1 MEPVRVEEK
10 SRRTPMVRKS
20 IAWRMLALIAILA
33 LVTAACSAGET
44 TDDTTGDTGTGSTAA
59 SGEVPNPD
67 VLVVTVNDDVFN
79 LDPAAVNGNDVGMD
93 VILNV
98 YDRLVALAPEDGSV
112 IPSLATEVPT
122 VDNGMVSEDGLTYT
136 FPLREDVVFSDGSA
150 MTAEDVKYSWDR
162 VVEMNL
168 PEGQAP
174 LFENVVETTVVD
186 DHTFEVTLNQVDAS
200 FLAFLAAHPVASV
213 VSQDAVEG
221 NGGIAA
227 GQPNEYMA
235 QNMVGTGPYTLA
247 SWERADRMQFDINP
261 DYWGE
266 PAHLPVRW
274 ELIVDSP
281 ATGMQARE
289 YDIVDISP
297 TDVPSFEGIEHAVV
311 DTSVLDL
318 QVLQIGMNMNI
329 AEGALPEGDTIP
341 LDFFQDVRI
350 RQAFNYAFNYQGYID
365 GILGGL
371 GGRNSFILPVEMYGY
386 DPDAPIYETDPAMA
400 EQLFTEAGYW
410 EEGFTVSIYSDQT
423 HEGFTGAALTLKDS
437 IEALNPN
444 FHVNVLAVPE
454 AQFDEVLATDPLPT
468 GMWSYT
474 SSQYSTPDAYL
485 FDSALSDGRYGAVNS
500 FVDGYTDAAAVDELI
515 NSART
520 ALDEQTRLDILS
532 EIQTVLYEEAMWI
545 MPANEGAPTARGDW
559 VTGHVENPMWPRP
572 SQYWALYGK

>member
-1 MEPVRVEEK
+1 MG
-10 SRRTPMVRKS
+10 RKS
-20 IAWRMLALIAILA
+20 IAWRMLALVAVLA
-33 LVTAACSAGET
+33 LVLAACSSGET
-44 TDDTTGDTGTGSTAA
+44 TDDTSGGTGTTAA
-59 SGEVPNPD
+59 AGEVPNPD

-79 LDPAAVNGNDVGMD
+79 LDPAAVNGNDVGMN

-98 YDRLVALAPEDGSV
+98 YDRLVALAPEDGAV
-112 IPSLATEVPT
+112 IPSLATEVPSPE
-122 VDNGMVSEDGLTYT
+122 NGLISEDGLTYT
-136 FPLREDVVFSDGSA
+136 FPLREGVVFSDGSD

-174 LFENVVETTVVD
+174 LFENVAATTVVD
-186 DHTFEVTLNQVDAS
+186 DLTFEVTLSQVDAS

-213 VSQDAVEG
+213 VSQDAVEE
-221 NGGIAA
+221 NGGITA
-227 GQPNEYMA
+227 GQPNEFMA

-247 SWERADRMQFDINP
+247 SWERADRMSFDINP

-281 ATGMQARE
+281 ATGLQARE

-297 TDVPSFEGIEHAVV
+297 TDVPSFDGIEHAVV
-311 DTSVLDL
+311 NTDILDL

-341 LDFFQDVRI
+341 LDFFQDVRV
-350 RQAFNYAFNYQGYID
+350 RQAFNYAFDYQGYID

-371 GGRNSFILPVEMYGY
+371 GGRNSFVLPVEMYGY

-410 EEGFTVSIYSDQT
+410 DEGFTISIYSDQT

-444 FHVNVLAVPE
+444 FTVNVLAVPE
-454 AQFDEVLATDPLPT
+454 AQFDEVLATDPLPAAL
-468 GMWSYT
+468 WSYT

-485 FDSALSDGRYGAVNS
+485 FDSGISDGRYGAVNS
-500 FVDGYTDAAAVDELI
+500 FVDGYSDPAAVDDLI

-545 MPANEGAPTARGDW
+545 MPANEGAPSAAGDW
-559 VTGHVENPMWPRP
+559 VTGHIENPMWPRP
-572 SQYWALYGK
+572 SQYWAIYDK

>member
-1 MEPVRVEEK
+1 MG
-10 SRRTPMVRKS
+10 RKS
-20 IAWRMLALIAILA
+20 IARRMLALVAILA
-33 LVTAACSAGET
+33 LVLAACSSGET
-44 TDDTTGDTGTGSTAA
+44 TDDTSGGTGTTAA
-59 SGEVPNPD
+59 AGEVPNPD

-79 LDPAAVNGNDVGMD
+79 LDPAAVNGNDVGMN

-98 YDRLVALAPEDGSV
+98 YDRLVALAPEDGAV
-112 IPSLATEVPT
+112 IPSLATEVPSP
-122 VDNGMVSEDGLTYT
+122 DNGLISEDGLTYT
-136 FPLREDVVFSDGSA
+136 FPLREGVTFSDGTD

-174 LFENVVETTVVD
+174 LFENVAATTVVD
-186 DHTFEVTLNQVDAS
+186 DLTFEVTLSQVDAS
-200 FLAFLAAHPVASV
+200 FLAFLAAHPAASV

-221 NGGIAA
+221 NGGITA

-247 SWERADRMQFDINP
+247 SWERADRMSFDINP

-281 ATGMQARE
+281 ATGLQARE

-311 DTSVLDL
+311 NTDILDL

-341 LDFFQDVRI
+341 LDFFQDVRV
-350 RQAFNYAFNYQGYID
+350 RQAFNYAFDYQGYID

-410 EEGFTVSIYSDQT
+410 EEGFTISIYSDQT

-437 IEALNPN
+437 VEALNEN
-444 FHVNVLAVPE
+444 FTVNVLAVPE

-485 FDSALSDGRYGAVNS
+485 FDSGISDGRYGAVNS
-500 FVDGYTDAAAVDELI
+500 FVDGYSDPAAVDDLI

-532 EIQTVLYEEAMWI
+532 EIQTVLYEEAMWV
-545 MPANEGAPTARGDW
+545 MPANEGAPSAAGDW
-559 VTGHVENPMWPRP
+559 VTGHIENPMWPRP
-572 SQYWALYGK
+572 SQYWAIYDK

>member
-1 MEPVRVEEK
+1 
-10 SRRTPMVRKS
+10 
-20 IAWRMLALIAILA
+20 
-33 LVTAACSAGET
+33 LVVAACGEDS
-44 TDDTTGDTGTGSTAA
+44 TDDTTDGTTATT
-59 SGEVPNPD
+59 SGEVSGDVPNPD

-98 YDRLVALAPEDGSV
+98 YDRLTAIAAEDGAV
-112 IPSLATEVPT
+112 IPALSTEVPSL
-122 VDNGMVSEDGLTYT
+122 DNGLISADGLIYT
-136 FPLREDVVFSDGSA
+136 FPLREDVVFSDGTDL
-150 MTAEDVKYSWDR
+150 TAEDVKYSWDR

-168 PEGQAP
+168 PEGQAQ
-174 LFENVVETTVVD
+174 LFENVAETRVVD
-186 DHTFEVTLNQVDAS
+186 DYTFEVTLGAVDAS

-213 VSQDAVEG
+213 VSQEAVEG
-221 NGGIAA
+221 NGGVVA

-247 SWERADRMQFDINP
+247 SWERGARMNFDINP

-281 ATGMQARE
+281 ATGLQAKE

-297 TDVPSFEGIEHAVV
+297 TDVPSIEPIEHAVV
-311 DTSVLDL
+311 DTSILDL

-329 AEGALPEGDTIP
+329 AEGALPAGDTIP
-341 LDFFQDVRI
+341 LDFFQDVRV

-371 GGRNSFILPVEMYGY
+371 GGRGSFILPVEMYGY
-386 DPDAPIYETDPAMA
+386 DPDAPIYPTDPAMA

-410 EEGFTVSIYSDQT
+410 EDGFTITIASDQT

-444 FHVNVLAVPE
+444 FHVNVNAVPE
-454 AQFDEVLATDPLPT
+454 AQFDEILVTDPLPVA
-468 GMWSYT
+468 MWSYT

-500 FVDGYTDAAAVDELI
+500 FVDGYSDPEAIDALI
-515 NSART
+515 RSART
-520 ALDEQTRLDILS
+520 ELDEDARLQILS
-532 EIQTVLYEEAMWI
+532 EIQNVLYEEAMWI
-545 MPANEGAPTARGDW
+545 MPANEGAPSARGEW
-559 VTGHVENPMWPRP
+559 VTGHIENPMWPRP
-572 SQYWALYGK
+572 SQYWAIYDK

>member
-1 MEPVRVEEK
+1 MG
-10 SRRTPMVRKS
+10 RKT
-20 IAWRMLALIAILA
+20 IAWRMLALVAILA
-33 LVTAACSAGET
+33 LVTAACSSGET
-44 TDDTTGDTGTGSTAA
+44 TDDTSGGTGTTAA
-59 SGEVPNPD
+59 AGDVPNPD

-79 LDPAAVNGNDVGMD
+79 LDPAAVNGNDVGMN

-112 IPSLATEVPT
+112 IPSLATEVPS
-122 VDNGMVSEDGLTYT
+122 VDNGLLSEDGLTYT
-136 FPLREDVVFSDGSA
+136 FPLREGVVFSDGTE
-150 MTAEDVKYSWDR
+150 MTAEDFKYSWDR

-174 LFENVVETTVVD
+174 LFENVAATTVVD
-186 DHTFEVTLNQVDAS
+186 DLTFEVTLSQVDAS

-221 NGGIAA
+221 NGGISA

-235 QNMVGTGPYTLA
+235 QNMVGTGPYTMT

-281 ATGMQARE
+281 ATGLQARE

-311 DTSVLDL
+311 NTDILDL

-329 AEGALPEGDTIP
+329 AEGSLPEGDTIP

-350 RQAFNYAFNYQGYID
+350 RQAFNYAFDYDGYIE

-371 GGRNSFILPVEMYGY
+371 GGRNSFVLPVEMYGY

-410 EEGFTVSIYSDQT
+410 EEGFTVSIMSDQT

-454 AQFDEVLATDPLPT
+454 AQFDEALATDPLPM

-485 FDSALSDGRYGAVNS
+485 FDSGISDGRYGAVNS
-500 FVDGYTDAAAVDELI
+500 FADGYSDPAAVDDLI

-520 ALDEQTRLDILS
+520 ALEEQTRLDILS

-545 MPANEGAPTARGDW
+545 MPANEGAPSASGDW
-559 VTGHVENPMWPRP
+559 VTGHIENPMWPRP
-572 SQYWALYGK
+572 SQYWAIYDK

>member
-1 MEPVRVEEK
+1 MG
-10 SRRTPMVRKS
+10 RKTM
-20 IAWRMLALIAILA
+20 AWRMLALVAVLA
-33 LVTAACSAGET
+33 LVIAACSSGET
-44 TDDTTGDTGTGSTAA
+44 TDDTSGGTGTTAA
-59 SGEVPNPD
+59 AGDVPNPD

-79 LDPAAVNGNDVGMD
+79 LDPAAVNGNDVGMN

-98 YDRLVALAPEDGSV
+98 YDRLVALAPEDGAV

-122 VDNGMVSEDGLTYT
+122 PDNGLISEDGLTYT
-136 FPLREDVVFSDGSA
+136 FPLREGVVFSDGSE

-174 LFENVVETTVVD
+174 LFENVAATTVVD
-186 DHTFEVTLNQVDAS
+186 DLTFEVTLSQVDAS
-200 FLAFLAAHPVASV
+200 FLAFLAAHPAASV
-213 VSQDAVEG
+213 VSQEAVEG

-227 GQPNEYMA
+227 GQPNEFMA

-247 SWERADRMQFDINP
+247 SWERGDRMSFDVNA

-281 ATGMQARE
+281 ATGLQARE

-297 TDVPSFEGIEHAVV
+297 TDVPSFDGIDHAVV
-311 DTSVLDL
+311 NTDILDL

-341 LDFFQDVRI
+341 LDFFQDVRV
-350 RQAFNYAFNYQGYID
+350 RQAFNYAFDYQGYID

-371 GGRNSFILPVEMYGY
+371 GGRNSFVLPVEMYGY

-410 EEGFTVSIYSDQT
+410 DEGFTISIYSDQT

-444 FHVNVLAVPE
+444 FTVNVLAVPE
-454 AQFDEVLATDPLPT
+454 AQFDEILATDPIPT
-468 GMWSYT
+468 AMWSYT

-485 FDSALSDGRYGAVNS
+485 FDSGISDGRYGAVNS
-500 FVDGYTDAAAVDELI
+500 FADGYSDPAAVDDLI

-545 MPANEGAPTARGDW
+545 MPANEGAPSASGDW
-559 VTGHVENPMWPRP
+559 VTGHIENPMWPRP
-572 SQYWALYGK
+572 SQYWAIYDK

>member
-1 MEPVRVEEK
+1 MG
-10 SRRTPMVRKS
+10 RRSFAMRK
-20 IAWRMLALIAILA
+20 LALFTVLT
-33 LVTAACSAGET
+33 LVLAACGEDTT
-44 TDDTTGDTGTGSTAA
+44 TDDTTDGTTGSTAA
-59 SGEVPNPD
+59 GGEVPNPD
-67 VLVVTVNDDVFN
+67 VLIATVNDDVFN

-98 YDRLVALAPEDGSV
+98 YDRLVAIHAEDGSV
-112 IPSLATEVPT
+112 IPSLSAEVPSI
-122 VDNGMVSEDGLTYT
+122 DNGLVSEDGLTYT
-136 FPLREDVVFSDGSA
+136 FPLREGVVFSDGTDL
-150 MTAEDVKYSWDR
+150 TAEDVKYSWDR
-162 VVEMNL
+162 VIEMNL

-174 LFENVVETTVVD
+174 LFENVAETRVVD
-186 DHTFEVTLNQVDAS
+186 DHTFEVTLGAVDAS

-213 VSQDAVEG
+213 VSQEAVEG
-221 NGGIAA
+221 NGGIVA

-235 QNMVGTGPYTLA
+235 QNMVGSGPYTLT
-247 SWERADRMQFDINP
+247 SWERADRMSFDINP

-281 ATGMQARE
+281 ATGLQAKE

-297 TDVPSFEGIEHAVV
+297 TDVPSIEPIEHAVV
-311 DTSVLDL
+311 DTSILDL

-341 LDFFQDVRI
+341 LDFFQDARV
-350 RQAFNYAFNYQGYID
+350 RQAFNYAFDYQGYID

-371 GGRNSFILPVEMYGY
+371 GGRGSFLLPVEMYGY
-386 DPDAPIYETDPAMA
+386 DPDAPIYPTDPAMA

-410 EEGFTVSIYSDQT
+410 EEGFTISIMSDQT

-454 AQFDEVLATDPLPT
+454 AQFDEALATDPLP
-468 GMWSYT
+468 MALWSYT

-500 FVDGYTDAAAVDELI
+500 FVDGYSDPEAIDQLI
-515 NSART
+515 LSART
-520 ALDEQTRLDILS
+520 TLDEDERLQILS
-532 EIQTVLYEEAMWI
+532 EIQSVLYEEAMWI
-545 MPANEGAPTARGDW
+545 MPANEGAPSARGEW
-559 VTGHVENPMWPRP
+559 VTGHIENPMWPRP
-572 SQYWALYGK
+572 SQYWAIYDK

>member
-1 MEPVRVEEK
+1 VGRE
-10 SRRTPMVRKS
+10 S
-20 IAWRMLALIAILA
+20 IALRMLALCALLA
-33 LVTAACSAGET
+33 LFAAACGEATTDTTSASGTTAAAGS
-44 TDDTTGDTGTGSTAA
+44 DD
-59 SGEVPNPD
+59 VPNPD
-67 VLVVTVNDDVFN
+67 VLVATVNDDVFN

-98 YDRLVALAPEDGSV
+98 YDRLLFISADDGSV
-112 IPSLATEVPT
+112 IPSLATEVPSL
-122 VDNGMVSEDGLTYT
+122 DNGLISADGLTYT
-136 FPLREDVVFSDGSA
+136 FPLREGVVFSDGTD

-162 VVEMNL
+162 VVEMAL
-168 PEGQAP
+168 PEGQSE
-174 LFENVVETTVVD
+174 LFSNVAETRVVD
-186 DHTFEVTLNQVDAS
+186 DLTFEVTLSGVDAS

-213 VSQDAVEG
+213 VSQDAVEA
-221 NGGIAA
+221 NGGVVA

-247 SWERADRMQFDINP
+247 TWERGDRMTFDINP

-281 ATGMQARE
+281 ATGLQARE

-297 TDVPSFEGIEHAVV
+297 TDVPSIEPIEHAVI
-311 DTSVLDL
+311 DTSILDL

-329 AEGALPEGDTIP
+329 AEGVLPDGDTIP
-341 LDFFQDVRI
+341 LDFFQDVRV
-350 RQAFNYAFNYQGYID
+350 RQAFNYAFDYQGYID

-386 DPDAPIYETDPAMA
+386 DPAAPIYETDPAKA
-400 EQLFTEAGYW
+400 EELFREAGYW
-410 EEGFTVSIYSDQT
+410 DDGFTISIASDQT

-444 FHVNVLAVPE
+444 FHVNVMAVPE
-454 AQFDEVLATDPLPT
+454 AQFDEILATTPLPVA
-468 GMWSYT
+468 MWSYT

-500 FVDGYTDAAAVDELI
+500 FADGYSDAAAIDALI
-515 NSART
+515 LSART
-520 ALDEQTRLDILS
+520 TLDEEERLGILS
-532 EIQTVLYEEAMWI
+532 EIQHVLYEEAMWI
-545 MPANEGAPTARGDW
+545 MPANEGAPSASGNW
-559 VTGHVENPMWPRP
+559 VQGHVENPMWARP
-572 SQYWALYGK
+572 SQYWALYSK

>member
-1 MEPVRVEEK
+1 M
-10 SRRTPMVRKS
+10 S
-20 IAWRMLALIAILA
+20 
-33 LVTAACSAGET
+33 
-44 TDDTTGDTGTGSTAA
+44 
-59 SGEVPNPD
+59 
-67 VLVVTVNDDVFN
+67 
-79 LDPAAVNGNDVGMD
+79 
-93 VILNV
+93 
-98 YDRLVALAPEDGSV
+98 
-112 IPSLATEVPT
+112 
-122 VDNGMVSEDGLTYT
+122 
-136 FPLREDVVFSDGSA
+136 
-150 MTAEDVKYSWDR
+150 
-162 VVEMNL
+162 
-168 PEGQAP
+168 
-174 LFENVVETTVVD
+174 
-186 DHTFEVTLNQVDAS
+186 
-200 FLAFLAAHPVASV
+200 
-213 VSQDAVEG
+213 
-221 NGGIAA
+221 
-227 GQPNEYMA
+227 
-235 QNMVGTGPYTLA
+235 
-247 SWERADRMQFDINP
+247 FDINP

-281 ATGMQARE
+281 ATGLQAKE

-297 TDVPSFEGIEHAVV
+297 TDVPSIEPIEHAVV
-311 DTSVLDL
+311 DTSTLDL

-329 AEGALPEGDTIP
+329 AEGVLPDGDTIP
-341 LDFFQDVRI
+341 LDFFQDVRV
-350 RQAFNYAFNYQGYID
+350 RQAFNYAFDYQGYID

-485 FDSALSDGRYGAVNS
+485 FDSALSEGRYGAVNS
-500 FVDGYTDAAAVDELI
+500 FVDGYTDAAAVDELV

-532 EIQTVLYEEAMWI
+532 EIQNVLYEEAMWI

-572 SQYWALYGK
+572 SQYWALYDK

>member
-1 MEPVRVEEK
+1 MG
-10 SRRTPMVRKS
+10 RKT
-20 IAWRMLALIAILA
+20 IAWRMLALVAILA
-33 LVTAACSAGET
+33 LVTAACSSGET
-44 TDDTTGDTGTGSTAA
+44 TDDTSGGTGTTAA
-59 SGEVPNPD
+59 AGEVPNPD
-67 VLVVTVNDDVFN
+67 VLIVTVNDDVFN
-79 LDPAAVNGNDVGMD
+79 LDPAAVNGNDVGMN

-112 IPSLATEVPT
+112 IPSLATEVPSP
-122 VDNGMVSEDGLTYT
+122 DNGLISEDGLTYT
-136 FPLREDVVFSDGSA
+136 FPLREGVVFSDGTD

-174 LFENVVETTVVD
+174 LFENVAATTVVD
-186 DHTFEVTLNQVDAS
+186 DLTFEVTLSQVDAS
-200 FLAFLAAHPVASV
+200 FLAFLVAHPVASV

-221 NGGIAA
+221 NGGITA

-281 ATGMQARE
+281 ATGLQARE

-311 DTSVLDL
+311 NTDILDL

-341 LDFFQDVRI
+341 LDFFQDVRV
-350 RQAFNYAFNYQGYID
+350 RQAFNYAFDYQGYID

-371 GGRNSFILPVEMYGY
+371 GGRNSFVLPVEMYGF
-386 DPDAPIYETDPAMA
+386 DPDAPIYETDPEMA

-410 EEGFTVSIYSDQT
+410 EEGFTISIYSDQT

-444 FHVNVLAVPE
+444 FTVNVLAVPE
-454 AQFDEVLATDPLPT
+454 AQFDEILATDPIPT
-468 GMWSYT
+468 AMWSYT

-485 FDSALSDGRYGAVNS
+485 FDSGISDGRYGAVNS
-500 FVDGYTDAAAVDELI
+500 FVDGYSDPAAVDDLI

-545 MPANEGAPTARGDW
+545 MPANEGAPSASGDW
-559 VTGHVENPMWPRP
+559 VTGHIENPMWPRP
-572 SQYWALYGK
+572 SQYWAIYDK

>member
-1 MEPVRVEEK
+1 MG
-10 SRRTPMVRKS
+10 RKT
-20 IAWRMLALIAILA
+20 IAWRMLALVAILA
-33 LVTAACSAGET
+33 LVTAACSTGET
-44 TDDTTGDTGTGSTAA
+44 TDDTTGDTGTGSTTA

-79 LDPAAVNGNDVGMD
+79 LDPAAVNGNDVGMN

-98 YDRLVALAPEDGSV
+98 YDRLVALAPEDGAV
-112 IPSLATEVPT
+112 IPSLATEVPSP
-122 VDNGMVSEDGLTYT
+122 DNGLISEDGLTYT
-136 FPLREDVVFSDGSA
+136 FPLREGVTFSDGTD

-174 LFENVVETTVVD
+174 LFENVAATTVVD
-186 DHTFEVTLNQVDAS
+186 DLTFEVTLSQVDAS
-200 FLAFLAAHPVASV
+200 FLAFLAAHPAASV

-221 NGGIAA
+221 NGGITA

-281 ATGMQARE
+281 ATGLQARE
-289 YDIVDISP
+289 YDVVDISP
-297 TDVPSFEGIEHAVV
+297 TDVPSLDGIEHAVV
-311 DTSVLDL
+311 NTDILDL

-341 LDFFQDVRI
+341 LDFFQDVRV
-350 RQAFNYAFNYQGYID
+350 RQAFNYAFDYEGYIA

-371 GGRNSFILPVEMYGY
+371 GGRNSFVLPVEMYGY

-410 EEGFTVSIYSDQT
+410 EEGFTISIYSDQT

-444 FHVNVLAVPE
+444 FTVNVLAVPE
-454 AQFDEVLATDPLPT
+454 AQFDEVLATDPLPAA
-468 GMWSYT
+468 MWSYT

-485 FDSALSDGRYGAVNS
+485 FDSGISDGRYGAVNS
-500 FVDGYTDAAAVDELI
+500 FVDGYSDPAAVDDLI

-520 ALDEQTRLDILS
+520 ALDEQSRLDILS

-545 MPANEGAPTARGDW
+545 MPANEGAPSAAGDW
-559 VTGHVENPMWPRP
+559 VTGHIENPMWPRP
-572 SQYWALYGK
+572 SQYWAIYDK

>member
-1 MEPVRVEEK
+1 
-10 SRRTPMVRKS
+10 MVRKS

-289 YDIVDISP
+289 YDVVDISP

>member
-1 MEPVRVEEK
+1 MG
-10 SRRTPMVRKS
+10 RKS

-44 TDDTTGDTGTGSTAA
+44 TDETTGDTGTGSTAA

-67 VLVVTVNDDVFN
+67 VLIATVNDDVFN

-136 FPLREDVVFSDGSA
+136 FPLREDVVFSDGSE

-444 FHVNVLAVPE
+444 FLVNVLAVPE

-500 FVDGYTDAAAVDELI
+500 FVDGYTDAADVDELI

-520 ALDEQTRLDILS
+520 ELDEQARLDILS

-572 SQYWALYGK
+572 SQYWALYDK

>member
-1 MEPVRVEEK
+1 MG
-10 SRRTPMVRKS
+10 RKS

-33 LVTAACSAGET
+33 LVTGACSAGET
-44 TDDTTGDTGTGSTAA
+44 TDDTTGDTGSGSTAA
-59 SGEVPNPD
+59 SGDVPNPD
-67 VLVVTVNDDVFN
+67 VLVATVNDDVFN

-112 IPSLATEVPT
+112 VPSLATEVPT

-136 FPLREDVVFSDGSA
+136 FTMREGVVFSDGSEL
-150 MTAEDVKYSWDR
+150 TAEDVKYSWDR

-174 LFENVVETTVVD
+174 LFENIAETTVVD
-186 DHTFEVTLNQVDAS
+186 DLTFEVTLKQVDAS

-227 GQPNEYMA
+227 GQPNEFMA
-235 QNMVGTGPYTLA
+235 QNMVGSGPYTLT
-247 SWERADRMQFDINP
+247 SWERADRMSFDINP

-341 LDFFQDVRI
+341 LDFFQDVRV
-350 RQAFNYAFNYQGYID
+350 RQAFNYAFDYQGYVD

-500 FVDGYTDAAAVDELI
+500 FADGYSDPAAVDELI

-572 SQYWALYGK
+572 SQYWALYDK